1 MKYFSLL
8 TLFALAMTYSTIYAQ
23 SNKGIPAIANH
34 PRLLFLEG
42 EEKALAS
49 AVKVDRYKQRV
60 HHEILAECEE
70 ILHTVPVERIKVG
83 MRMLPTSREAML
95 RIFYLSY
102 SWRMTGDSRYV
113 ERAKDELHAISS
125 FTDWNPSHFLDVAEM
140 TIAAAIGYDWLYK
153 ELSPEERTRIKDAIL
168 KKGLEPSFDSRYN
181 WWLKATHNWNQVCNA
196 GMLLGAL
203 AIYEDDV
210 ALAEKII
217 ERGKE
222 SIQLPM
228 KDYEPDGAYP
238 EGYMYW
244 GYGTTFNVLFINAME
259 RAFGQ
264 AYDLSSTPSFLE
276 TASFM
281 QNMTGVTGDS
291 FNFSDSDLGGVL
303 QPSMFWFAQKTN
315 NPSLLWV
322 EREHMVKLSANV
334 REDNRILP
342 LTLIWSQ
349 DSDLQSI
356 DPPKNRMWAGKGKTP
371 VALMRSSWTDSS
383 AIYVGFKGGSPSTN
397 HGHMDVGSFVMES
410 DGIRWAI
417 DFGREDYRL
426 LESQNIN
433 IWNFDQNSERWGVF
447 KYSNLAHNT
456 LTVNG
461 ELQNVKGYAPLI
473 DFFET
478 DDSTTATMDLSSL
491 YPQLTTLKRN
501 VTIANGE
508 KVTIKDLYGSRSD
521 ESTIRWSML
530 TDATV
535 SLSDAKTA
543 VLTKDGKQLKLQVN
557 VPYDILLKTWVTDR
571 DYMGND
577 TQIVGFEIKVE
588 PYQTGEIIVHLVPLH
603 HSSYKKSNQSLSP

>member
-1 MKYFSLL
+1 MKYFSFL
-8 TLFALAMTYSTIYAQ
+8 TFLALVMTCVAVCAQ
-23 SNKGIPAIANH
+23 SHGGIPAIAGH

-42 EEKALAS
+42 EEKVLAS

-70 ILHTVPVERIKVG
+70 ILHTVPVKRVKVG

-102 SWRMTGDSRYV
+102 SWRMTQDSRYL
-113 ERAKDELHAISS
+113 ERAKDELDAISLFS
-125 FTDWNPSHFLDVAEM
+125 DWNPSHFLDVAEM
-140 TIAAAIGYDWLYK
+140 TIAAAIGYDWLYE
-153 ELSPEERTRIKDAIL
+153 ELSPDERTRIKDAIV
-168 KKGLEPSFDSRYN
+168 KKGLEPSLDSQYN

-203 AIYEDDV
+203 AIYEDDI
-210 ALAEKII
+210 ALAEQII
-217 ERGKE
+217 KRGKE

-228 KDYEPDGAYP
+228 EDYEPDGAYP

-244 GYGTTFNVLFINAME
+244 GYGTTFNVLFISAME
-259 RAFGQ
+259 RAFGKP
-264 AYDLSSTPSFLE
+264 YDLSSTPGFLE

-315 NPSLLWV
+315 NSSLLWV
-322 EREHMVKLSANV
+322 ERDHMVKLSANV

-342 LTLIWSQ
+342 LTLIWGQ
-349 DSDLQSI
+349 DSDLQAI
-356 DPPKNRMWAGKGKTP
+356 DPPKKKLWAGKGKTP

-410 DGIRWAI
+410 DGVRWAI

-433 IWNFDQNSERWGVF
+433 IWKFDQDSERWGVF

-461 ELQNVKGYAPLI
+461 QLQNVKGYAPLI
-473 DFFET
+473 DFSET
-478 DDSTTATMDLSSL
+478 DDSTTATMDISSL
-491 YPQLTTLKRN
+491 YPELTTLKRKI
-501 VTIANGE
+501 TIANG
-508 KVTIKDLYGSRSD
+508 KNVTVRDLFDGGAE

-535 SLSDAKTA
+535 KLSDAKTA
-543 VLTKDGKQLKLQVN
+543 VLTKDGKQLKLQVDAPHS
-557 VPYDILLKTWVTDR
+557 VVLKTWATDR

-577 TQIVGFEIKVE
+577 TWLVGFEIKVN
-588 PYQTGEIIVHLVPLH
+588 PYQTGDIVVQLVPCR
-603 HSSYKKSNQSLSP
+603 

>member
-1 MKYFSLL
+1 MVRYIIKYFSFF
-8 TLFALAMTYSTIYAQ
+8 TFIALAITYSTVCAQ
-23 SNKGIPAIANH
+23 VNDSMPAIASH

-42 EEKALAS
+42 EERALAS
-49 AVKVDRYKQRV
+49 AVKMDRYKQRV

-102 SWRMTGDSRYV
+102 SWRMTDDSRYL
-113 ERAKDELHAISS
+113 ERAKDELEAISS
-125 FTDWNPSHFLDVAEM
+125 FSDWNPSHFLDVAEM
-140 TIAAAIGYDWLYK
+140 TIAAAIGYDWLYE
-153 ELSPEERTRIKDAIL
+153 ELSPEERVRIKDAIL
-168 KKGLEPSFDSRYN
+168 KKGLEPSFDSHYN

-203 AIYEDDV
+203 AIYEEDV

-217 ERGKE
+217 ERSKE

-244 GYGTTFNVLFINAME
+244 GYGTTFNVLFINTLE
-259 RAFGQ
+259 RAFGK
-264 AYDLSSTPSFLE
+264 AYDLSSTPGFLG

-303 QPSMFWFAQKTN
+303 QPAMFWFAQKTN

-322 EREHMVKLSANV
+322 EREHMIKLSANV
-334 REDNRILP
+334 REDNRLLP
-342 LTLIWSQ
+342 LTLIWSK

-356 DPPKNRMWAGKGKTP
+356 DPPKNKMWVGKGKTP

-397 HGHMDVGSFVMES
+397 HGHMDAGSFVMES
-410 DGIRWAI
+410 DGVRWAI

-433 IWNFDQNSERWGVF
+433 IWKLDQDSERWGVF

-456 LTVNG
+456 LTVN
-461 ELQNVKGYAPLI
+461 EQLQNVKGNAPLI
-473 DFFET
+473 DFSET
-478 DDSTTATMDLSSL
+478 HDSTTATMDLSSI
-491 YPQLTTLKRN
+491 YPNLTTLKRKITITDAEN
-501 VTIANGE
+501 VI
-508 KVTIKDLYGSRSD
+508 ISD
-521 ESTIRWSML
+521 VYDGGTEENTIRWSML

-535 SLSDAKTA
+535 KLTDSRKAE
-543 VLTKDGKQLKLQVN
+543 LTKEGKKLTLQVDA
-557 VPYDILLKTWVTDR
+557 PHDIILKTWATGL
-571 DYMGND
+571 DYMANE
-577 TQIVGFEIKVE
+577 TVIVGFEIKVD
-588 PYQTGEIIVHLVPLH
+588 PHQTGEIIVRLVP
-603 HSSYKKSNQSLSP
+603 